1 MSQTVD
7 IKNVTLTTSF
17 QEVTV
22 SETLKFD
29 EFIVKTND
37 GTDFEIKLLTGD
49 TETFI
54 FSKDDGTA
62 PWVNIQNRS
71 FPSAD
76 DTSLFFVKGTTDS
89 VLQILFIRN

>member
-1 MSQTVD
+1 MSKIVD

-22 SETLKFD
+22 ASTLYFD
-29 EFIVKTND
+29 EYVVKTND

-54 FSKDDGTA
+54 CSVDDGSSPIINT
-62 PWVNIQNRS
+62 VTRKYSSQE
-71 FPSAD
+71 
-76 DTSLFFVKGTTDS
+76 DTLFFVKGTTDS
-89 VLQILFIRN
+89 VLQIMFRRD